1 VIRAIRQNK
10 EHPIMGLFNLC
21 DRFKTLPEAGSVMEQ
36 DCFVMDAFNLIIEE
50 MNKKSKTRK

>member
-1 VIRAIRQNK
+1 
-10 EHPIMGLFNLC
+10 MGLFNLC